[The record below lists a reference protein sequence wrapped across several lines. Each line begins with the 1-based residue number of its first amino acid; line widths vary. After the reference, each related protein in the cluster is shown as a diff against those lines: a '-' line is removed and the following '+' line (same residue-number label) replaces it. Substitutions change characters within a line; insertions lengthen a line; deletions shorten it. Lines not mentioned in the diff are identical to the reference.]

1 MKRPGT
7 DPRRLLA
14 IGMGANLSAPRLG
27 PPASTLAWAGER
39 LGLLLANVA
48 VAPLY
53 HTEPIYTGP
62 IYTGPVY
69 PGPVYTGPSSQLAQP
84 DYWNT
89 VALAELP
96 APDGPLG
103 SPRRLL
109 GALKELEAEAGRGPA
124 ERDAPRVLDLDLL
137 FFGDLEVAE
146 EELAV
151 PAEPGAWRGPLVLP
165 HPRLRQRLFV
175 LAPLRDLA
183 PDLALPPD
191 RRTVAELYAAIAG
204 SQRIERA
211 ATRCNIGE
219 KRNNPPDRAD
229 RLPD

>member
-14 IGMGANLSAPRLG
+14 IGMGANLRAPRLG
-27 PPASTLAWAGER
+27 SPASTLAWAGER
-39 LGLLLANVA
+39 LGRLLAEVA

-53 HTEPIYTGP
+53 RSAPI
-62 IYTGPVY
+62 
-69 PGPVYTGPSSQLAQP
+69 SHLAQP
-84 DYWNT
+84 DFWNT
-89 VALAELP
+89 VALAALP
-96 APDGPLG
+96 GPDDELG

-109 GALKELEAEAGRGPA
+109 GALKALENEAGRGPA

-137 FFGDLEVAE
+137 FFGDLQLAE
-146 EELAV
+146 EALPA
-151 PAEPGAWRGPLVLP
+151 PAEPGRWPGPLTLP
-165 HPRLRQRLFV
+165 HPRLRERLFV

-191 RRTVAELYAAIAG
+191 GRTVAELYAALAG

-211 ATRCNIGE
+211 GASAEPI
-219 KRNNPPDRAD
+219 
-229 RLPD
+229 L